1 LICVRN
7 VLSGQTMSVERPFG
21 ASRLRLF
28 GAAPGLRL
36 AERRSVTRRRH
47 LGFAASGGFAEAAQV
62 DDLDHQQFSSTFA

>member
-7 VLSGQTMSVERPFG
+7 DLSGQTMGVERSFG
-21 ASRLRLF
+21 ASQLRLL

-47 LGFAASGGFAEAAQV
+47 LGFAPSGSFAEAAQV
-62 DDLDHQQFSSTFA
+62 DDFDHWQFSSTFG